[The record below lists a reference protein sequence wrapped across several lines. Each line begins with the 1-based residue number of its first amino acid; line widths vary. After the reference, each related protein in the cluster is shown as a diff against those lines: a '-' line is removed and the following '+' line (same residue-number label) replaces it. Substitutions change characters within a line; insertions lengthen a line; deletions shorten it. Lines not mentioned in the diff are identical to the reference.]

1 VTDQDLRTH
10 IGTTLRRRREQHCL
24 TQAELAGRTA
34 TSQATVARVEAGDRA
49 PSVALLERLFGAL
62 GCQVRL
68 RLEPLD
74 HETDRAIAALA
85 EVRIGTRIAE
95 SGIPAL
101 AADLAPIPH
110 VFRGAAAALLQGAPV
125 PVDAIE
131 IALARPDCDAFIR
144 WLGRRYGKRWN
155 RQYQDFGFVPVDPR
169 QPGENLWR
177 IVGGTRF
184 RVALADSLPESIE
197 VHHDGRGY
205 RVVPLPDVEVHDPDA
220 ARLLRRVRAASMA

>member
-1 VTDQDLRTH
+1 VSDLRTH
-10 IGTTLRRRREQHCL
+10 IGTTLRRRRERHGL
-24 TQAELAGRTA
+24 TQAELAERTA
-34 TSQATVARVEAGDRA
+34 TSQATVARVEAGERA
-49 PSVALLERLFGAL
+49 PSVAMLERLFGAL

-74 HETDRAIAALA
+74 HETDHAIATLA
-85 EVRIGTRIAE
+85 GVRIETRIAE

-101 AADLAPIPH
+101 ADLAPIPY

-131 IALARPDCDAFIR
+131 IALARPDCDAFVR

-155 RQYQDFGFVPVDPR
+155 PQYQDFGIVPVDPR
-169 QPGENLWR
+169 LPGENLWR
-177 IVGGTRF
+177 IIGGVRI
-184 RVALADSLPESIE
+184 RVELADSLPESIE
-197 VHHDGRGY
+197 VHYDGRGY